1 MLAGRG
7 RVKAERSSLH
17 APMRSRRPPRTRQWS
32 RRTRNPDDQGFTLLE
47 LLIVMAVVPIIV
59 GALAAGLIA
68 VFSLQSGVADRLGDS
83 SDAQV
88 VAASF
93 TKDVQGATSI
103 TTSATPLCGSGTQL
117 LGLEWGGSADV
128 IVSYVEQQSG
138 TTSTYALVR
147 NECDSGFSST
157 ATSSM
162 YLSYDLLPPCPP
174 ADSPSQCSPLN
185 LQPAPVA
192 YDGTTVINTDVAS
205 PSTVSTV
212 GMTSLQFPIE
222 EPKSSYVYQL
232 AATPAGGNSTTNL
245 GGTNLNTSSFCG
257 FALPGTGTYAS
268 TMCFVGFTDAELE
281 AAYPVKANT
290 CASTDPG
297 QQGVDMSVDVP
308 GGYVM
313 TFCLTVVPGSGENQ
327 SATNPSPLEAVSTPI
342 GGGTCDTQPSG
353 PCDWGHLSNGQGFL
367 GNDDQVNGTPTPFY
381 AGIGCA
387 SSTPTLQNNVV
398 TSSCIDPAIFQT
410 TNGGTDTVTLSNIQ
424 VTDPQGNS
432 ATGYEVITVDAETID
447 PNGYI
452 KWTST
457 SPASKPLPFNLV
469 PNFSSSDLGNACNNV
484 PSADTGAGNATG
496 WSIDDGDTT
505 VQIGGT
511 NYTGDLTGLGTAS
524 VECQSNWQTQAPYLR
539 TGTAMLGITPP
550 TVNGSAEPVTIQAQ
564 LKGEG
569 YNAVAFGLLI
579 S

>member
-1 MLAGRG
+1 MKTDTSSSQVLARL
-7 RVKAERSSLH
+7 RAR
-17 APMRSRRPPRTRQWS
+17 ARARRWS
-32 RRTRNPDDQGFTLLE
+32 RRASNSGDQGFTLIE
-47 LLIVMAVVPIIV
+47 LLIVMTVGPIII

-68 VFSLQSGVADRLGDS
+68 VFSLQAGVANRLGDS

-88 VAASF
+88 VAASY
-93 TKDVQGATSI
+93 TKDVQGASSI
-103 TTSATPLCGSGTQL
+103 TTNATPLCGSGTQL
-117 LGLEWGGSADV
+117 LGLAWGGSFEV
-128 IVSYVEQQSG
+128 ISYVEQLQSN
-138 TTSTYALVR
+138 TSTYSLVR
-147 NECDSGFSST
+147 NTCDSGASATVTSST
-157 ATSSM
+157 
-162 YLSYDLLPPCPP
+162 YLSYDLLAPCPP
-174 ADSPSQCSPLN
+174 TDAPSLCSSLA

-192 YDGTTVINTDVAS
+192 YDGTTVI
-205 PSTVSTV
+205 STAAGLVSTV

-222 EPKSSYVYQL
+222 KPKSSYVYQL
-232 AATPAGGNSTTNL
+232 EATPAGGISTTNL
-245 GGTNLNTSSFCG
+245 GGENLNLSSFCG

-268 TMCFVGFTDAELE
+268 TMCFVGFTTAELE
-281 AAYPVKANT
+281 AAYPSKGNT
-290 CASTDPG
+290 CDSTDPG

-327 SATNPSPLEAVSTPI
+327 SATNPAPVVAVSTPI
-342 GGGTCDTQPSG
+342 GGGTCDAQASG

-410 TNGGTDTVTLSNIQ
+410 TKTGTDTVTLTDIQ

-447 PNGYI
+447 PGGYI

-457 SPASKPLPFNLV
+457 SPTSKPLPFNLV

-484 PSADTGAGNATG
+484 PSADSGAGNATG

-511 NYTGDLTGLGTAS
+511 NYSGDLTGLGTAS
-524 VECQSNWQTQAPYLR
+524 VECQSNWQTAAPYLR

-550 TVNGSAEPVTIQAQ
+550 TVNGNAEPVTIQAQ

>member
-1 MLAGRG
+1 MNTDTSFSRVPTRLLASA
-7 RVKAERSSLH
+7 RVRKRL
-17 APMRSRRPPRTRQWS
+17 RRPPT
-32 RRTRNPDDQGFTLLE
+32 PDDPGFTLVE
-47 LLIVMAVVPIIV
+47 LLIVMVVVPILI

-68 VFSLQSGVADRLGDS
+68 VFSLQGGVSNRLSDS
-83 SDAQV
+83 SDAQM

-93 TKDVQGATSI
+93 TKDIQGATSI
-103 TTSATPLCGSGTQL
+103 TTNPTPLCGSGTQL
-117 LGLEWGGSADV
+117 LGVELGTSEV
-128 IVSYVEQQSG
+128 ISYVEQLESPS
-138 TTSTYALVR
+138 STYALVR
-147 NECDSGFSST
+147 NDCVSGLGATPTST
-157 ATSSM
+157 

-174 ADSPSQCSPLN
+174 ADSPSQCSVLN

-192 YDGTTVINTDVAS
+192 YDGTTVINTDETN
-205 PSTVSTV
+205 PKSTVSTV
-212 GMTSLQFPIE
+212 GMTSLQFPIK
-222 EPKSSYVYQL
+222 EPKSSYSYQL
-232 AATPAGGNSTTNL
+232 EATPARGNSTTNL
-245 GGTNLNTSSFCG
+245 GGLNLNTASFCG

-268 TMCFVGFTDAELE
+268 TMCFVGFTDAEIQ
-281 AAYPVKANT
+281 AAYPTKGNT

-313 TFCLTVVPGSGENQ
+313 TFCLTVVPGNGESQ

-342 GGGTCDTQPSG
+342 GGGTCDVEKTG

-367 GNDDQVNGTPTPFY
+367 GNDNQVNGTPTPFY

-387 SSTPTLQNNVV
+387 SSTPALQNNVV

-410 TNGGTDTVTLSNIQ
+410 TNAGLDTVTLSNIE
-424 VTDPQGNS
+424 VTDPQGNP
-432 ATGYEVITVDAETID
+432 ATSYEVITVDAETVD
-447 PNGYI
+447 PGGYI
-452 KWTST
+452 KWSSL

-484 PSADTGAGNATG
+484 PSADAGAGNPTG

-511 NYTGDLTGLGTAS
+511 NYSGDLTGLGTAS
-524 VECQSNWQTQAPYLR
+524 VECQSNWQTAAPYVR

-550 TVNGSAEPVTIQAQ
+550 TVNGSTEPVTIQAQ

-579 S
+579 

>member
-1 MLAGRG
+1 MSVESSCSHAPRRLRARG
-7 RVKAERSSLH
+7 PRRIRRSS
-17 APMRSRRPPRTRQWS
+17 
-32 RRTRNPDDQGFTLLE
+32 NPGDQGFTLVE
-47 LLIVMAVVPIIV
+47 LLIVMTVAPIIIA
-59 GALAAGLIA
+59 ALAAGLIA
-68 VFSLQSGVADRLGDS
+68 VFSLQSGVANRLGDS
-83 SDAQV
+83 SDAQML
-88 VAASF
+88 AASF

-117 LGLEWGGSADV
+117 LGLEWGGSTEV
-128 IVSYVEQQSG
+128 ISYVEQPQG
-138 TTSTYALVR
+138 TGSTYTLVR
-147 NECDSGFSST
+147 NVCDSGPSST
-157 ATSSM
+157 ASSTT
-162 YLSYDLLPPCPP
+162 YLSFDVLAPCP
-174 ADSPSQCSPLN
+174 ATDSSSQCSSLT
-185 LQPAPVA
+185 LQSAPVA
-192 YDGTTVINTDVAS
+192 YDGTSVI
-205 PSTVSTV
+205 STAAGLVSTI
-212 GMTSLQFPIE
+212 GMTSLQFTID
-222 EPKSSYVYQL
+222 EPKSSFTYQL
-232 AATPAGGNSTTNL
+232 EATPARGNSTTNL
-245 GGTNLNTSSFCG
+245 GGENLNTSSFCG

-268 TMCFVGFTDAELE
+268 TMCFVGFTTAEVE
-281 AAYPVKANT
+281 AAYPSKANKCT
-290 CASTDPG
+290 STDPG
-297 QQGVDMSVDVP
+297 QQGIDMSVDVP

-327 SATNPSPLEAVSTPI
+327 SATDPAPVVAVSTPI

-367 GNDDQVNGTPTPFY
+367 GNDNQVNGTPTPFY

-410 TNGGTDTVTLSNIQ
+410 TNAGLDTVTLSNIQ

-432 ATGYEVITVDAETID
+432 ATGYEIITADAETID
-447 PNGYI
+447 PGGYI

-457 SPASKPLPFNLV
+457 LPASKPLPFNLV

-484 PSADTGAGNATG
+484 PSADAGAGNPTG

-524 VECQSNWQTQAPYLR
+524 VECQSNWQTSSPYLR

>member
-1 MLAGRG
+1 MNTDM
-7 RVKAERSSLH
+7 SSTH
-17 APMRSRRPPRTRQWS
+17 VSPRLVVRARQWS
-32 RRTRNPDDQGFTLLE
+32 GRTLNHDDRGFTLVE
-47 LLIVMAVVPIIV
+47 LLIVIAVVPIII

-68 VFSLQSGVADRLGDS
+68 VFSLQSGVANRLGDS

-93 TKDVQGATSI
+93 TKDVQGAISV

-117 LGLEWGGSADV
+117 LGLEWGVSQEV
-128 IVSYVEQQSG
+128 ISYDEVQS
-138 TTSTYALVR
+138 TASTYALVR
-147 NECDSGFSST
+147 NVCDAGPTT
-157 ATSSM
+157 AVTSSA
-162 YLSYDLLPPCPP
+162 YLSYDLLAPCPP
-174 ADSPSQCSPLN
+174 TDSPSLCSSLG

-192 YDGTTVINTDVAS
+192 YDGTTVINTAGVT
-205 PSTVSTV
+205 PVSTV
-212 GMTSLQFPIE
+212 GMTSLQFPIK
-222 EPKSSYVYQL
+222 EPKSSYQYQL
-232 AATPAGGNSTTNL
+232 AATPARGNSTTNL
-245 GGTNLNTSSFCG
+245 GGENLNTLSFCG

-268 TMCFVGFTDAELE
+268 TMCFVGFTTPELE
-281 AAYPVKANT
+281 AAYPSKGNT
-290 CASTDPG
+290 CTSTDPG
-297 QQGVDMSVDVP
+297 QQGVDLSVDVP

-313 TFCLTVVPGSGENQ
+313 TFCLTVVPGSGESQ

-342 GGGTCDTQPSG
+342 GGGTCDTQKSG
-353 PCDWGHLSNGQGFL
+353 PCDWGQKSNGQGFL
-367 GNDDQVNGTPTPFY
+367 GNDNTVNGTPTPFY
-381 AGIGCA
+381 AGIGCP
-387 SSTPTLQNNVV
+387 SSTPTLQSNVV

-410 TNGGTDTVTLSNIQ
+410 TNGGLDTVTLSDIH
-424 VTDPQGNS
+424 VTDPQGDS

-447 PNGYI
+447 PNGYVQ
-452 KWTST
+452 WTST

-511 NYTGDLTGLGTAS
+511 NYSGDLTGLGTAS
-524 VECQSNWQTQAPYLR
+524 VKCVSNWQTQAPYLR

-550 TVNGSAEPVTIQAQ
+550 TVNGSAEPVTIQAV

>member
-1 MLAGRG
+1 MNIDT
-7 RVKAERSSLH
+7 SSSH
-17 APMRSRRPPRTRQWS
+17 VTSRFRTRARAPKRF
-32 RRTRNPDDQGFTLLE
+32 RRTSIPDDKGFTLIE
-47 LLIVMAVVPIIV
+47 LLIVIAVVPIII

-68 VFSLQSGVADRLGDS
+68 VFSLQSGVANRLGDS

-103 TTSATPLCGSGTQL
+103 ETNATPLCGSGTQL
-117 LGLEWGGSADV
+117 LGLEWGEGDV
-128 IVSYVEQQSG
+128 ISYVEQLQSAP
-138 TTSTYALVR
+138 STYSLVR
-147 NECDSGFSST
+147 NICTGTYAPVTSST
-157 ATSSM
+157 
-162 YLSYDLLPPCPP
+162 YLSYDLPAPCPP
-174 ADSPSQCSPLN
+174 TDSSSLCSSLG
-185 LQPAPVA
+185 LQSAPVA
-192 YDGTTVINTDVAS
+192 YDGTTVI
-205 PSTVSTV
+205 STAAGLVSTI
-212 GMTSLQFPIE
+212 GMTSLQFPIK

-232 AATPAGGNSTTNL
+232 EATPARGNSTTNL
-245 GGTNLNTSSFCG
+245 GGQNLNTSSFCG

-268 TMCFVGFTDAELE
+268 TMCFVGFTTAELD
-281 AAYPVKANT
+281 AAYPTKGNT
-290 CASTDPG
+290 CTSTDPG
-297 QQGVDMSVDVP
+297 KQGVDLSVDVP

-313 TFCLTVVPGSGENQ
+313 TFCLTVVPGGGENQ
-327 SATNPSPLEAVSTPI
+327 NATNPSPLEAVSTPI
-342 GGGTCDTQPSG
+342 GGGTCDAQKSG

-367 GNDDQVNGTPTPFY
+367 GNNNQVNGTPTPFY

-387 SSTPTLQNNVV
+387 ASTPTLQNNVV

-410 TNGGTDTVTLSNIQ
+410 SNGGTDTVTLSDIQ
-424 VTDPQGNS
+424 VTDPQGDS

-447 PNGYI
+447 PGGYI
-452 KWTST
+452 QWTST

-511 NYTGDLTGLGTAS
+511 NYSGDLKGLGTAS
-524 VECQSNWQTQAPYLR
+524 VECQSNWQTTAPYLR

-550 TVNGSAEPVTIQAQ
+550 TVNGSAEPVTIQAV